1 MNHPGKQAT
10 IHELKEPSW
19 GDRLK
24 LSQIKFLTEN
34 ATESVREEADA
45 AQNLTISNK
54 LKGIMNVHLKDGK
67 LSVIENIWRLT
78 TQKFQGAFVAKKF
91 GK

>member
-1 MNHPGKQAT
+1 
-10 IHELKEPSW
+10 
-19 GDRLK
+19 
-24 LSQIKFLTEN
+24 
-34 ATESVREEADA
+34 
-45 AQNLTISNK
+45 
-54 LKGIMNVHLKDGK
+54 MNVHLKDGK